1 LKKNVKV
8 IASLVRKAKKKL
20 YQGKRDEALELMR
33 KAVSIDDNNGVL
45 VQVIKVIGKK
55 KVRTG
60 LEDDDDVEFED
71 DVIAA
76 PEPPKGK
83 AANSAAAS
91 GGMEHLNAA
100 ASGGKEHLNAA
111 ASGGMERANAA
122 ASGGMERANAAASG
136 GMGHANAAASG
147 GMERA
152 NAGAS
157 GGMGHANAAASGS
170 MGHANAAASGGRE
183 DLNAAASGGM
193 ERANAAASGGMGR
206 ANAAASGGRED
217 LNAAASGGMGH
228 ANAGAS
234 GGMGHANAAA
244 SGGMGHANAGAS
256 DREEYGEVEDHRSQ
270 SVDENEERTQSMA
283 EDRLQKLFEASDMEY
298 ENGHQQK
305 AIAYLKK
312 ARQLAPDSQEVTARI
327 DLLRIRIKSANLVQ
341 IARKKLESGNVPDAV
356 SFARQ
361 AFLTLPQATGLDLLL
376 ADLESWE
383 PGAVEGQASGS
394 SSAGVTAQEYIA
406 QIRQMV
412 QDNALVAAAE
422 LADRAHSVHPA
433 DSLLAEFV
441 ENFKK
446 LGLLE

>member
-1 LKKNVKV
+1 MKKNVKV

-147 GMERA
+147 GMER
-152 NAGAS
+152 
-157 GGMGHANAAASGS
+157 
-170 MGHANAAASGGRE
+170 
-183 DLNAAASGGM
+183 
-193 ERANAAASGGMGR
+193 
-206 ANAAASGGRED
+206 
-217 LNAAASGGMGH
+217 